1 MYDNY
6 IYIYY
11 MIKIH
16 PNLKCWLFGEDSRNY
31 QIIIGVVTLGRN
43 LFFQIYTQIGYTLV
57 FSLHIAFNPHSSHE
71 MSIKYP

>member
-1 MYDNY
+1 MIIIY

-16 PNLKCWLFGEDSRNY
+16 PNLKCWPFGEDSRNY

-43 LFFQIYTQIGYTLV
+43 LFFPDIYSNWIYIS
-57 FSLHIAFNPHSSHE
+57 FFAAYCI
-71 MSIKYP
+71 